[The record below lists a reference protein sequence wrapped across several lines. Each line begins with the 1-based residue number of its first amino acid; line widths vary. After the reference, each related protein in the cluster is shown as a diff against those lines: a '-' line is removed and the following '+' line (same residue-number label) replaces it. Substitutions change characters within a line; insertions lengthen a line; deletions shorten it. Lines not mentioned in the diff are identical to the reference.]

1 MEVTAKRKIDVDGQ
15 KVQVAATADYDFGK
29 DLDDAVAKHS
39 KEVVFAN
46 YRANGKVTIQAL
58 IGRGI
63 EAKDPGEKI
72 KGNVAAYKLGIPSER
87 IAKDPTRDILA
98 EWPSMSEAER
108 QEFLKKL
115 KASG

>member
-1 MEVTAKRKIDVDGQ
+1 MEVTAKRKIEVDGQ
-15 KVQVAATADYDFGK
+15 KTQVSATADYDFGK

-39 KEVVFAN
+39 KEIVFSN

-58 IGRGI
+58 IGRHI
-63 EAKDPGEKI
+63 DAKDNNEKI
-72 KGNVAAYKLGIPSER
+72 KASVAAYKLGVPSER
-87 IAKDPTRDILA
+87 VAKDPTKDILA